1 MSNAVKAVKE
11 PLFHIEK
18 RASLPAWKAW
28 AIRGGA
34 LLVALVVSCI
44 LSGLFLG
51 GNPFAFFSSVFSGAF
66 GTSTRINTLLKEL
79 SLLLCVSLAVVPA
92 FKMKFWNL
100 GANGQILAGC
110 IATTAC
116 MIYLNGVVPPAVL
129 YILMFVSAILAG
141 AIWAVI
147 PAIFKAIWNTNE
159 SLFTLMM
166 NYIAEG
172 LVAFF
177 LTLWATDGSGTLNP
191 IKDAMLPKIGGEDFI
206 LPLIVAIVLT
216 AAMYIYMRFT
226 KHGYEISV
234 VGESENTAKY
244 VGINV
249 KKVVI
254 RTLIVSG
261 ALCGLVGCLLSGA
274 INGNISTSMHD
285 GMGFTAI
292 MVAWLAKFNPAI
304 MAVMAFVVIFVERG
318 AAFASRQMGVTNS
331 AFPSIVTGIIFFF
344 VIACEFF
351 IEYKL
356 KFRSKKKG
364 GNE

>member
-1 MSNAVKAVKE
+1 MSDTAKVLRE

-18 RASLPAWKAW
+18 RANLPTWKAW

-34 LLVALVVSCI
+34 LLVGLVVSCI

-51 GNPFAFFSSVFSGAF
+51 GNPFAFFASVFSGAF
-66 GTSTRINTLLKEL
+66 GTSTRINTLLKEM
-79 SLLLCVSLAVVPA
+79 SLLLCVALAVVPA
-92 FKMKFWNL
+92 FKMRFWNL
-100 GANGQILAGC
+100 GANGQILVGC

-116 MIYLNGVVPPAVL
+116 MVYLNGKVPPVL
-129 YILMFVSAILAG
+129 LYLLMFVSALAAG
-141 AIWAVI
+141 MLWAVL
-147 PAIFKAIWNTNE
+147 PAIFKALWKTNE

-177 LTLWATDGSGTLNP
+177 LTIWATDGSGTLPP
-191 IKDAMLPKIGGEDFI
+191 IRDAMIPKIAGEDFV
-206 LPLIVAIVLT
+206 LPLIVAVLLT
-216 AAMYIYMRFT
+216 VGMSVYMKYT

-234 VGESENTAKY
+234 VGESENTARY

-261 ALCGLVGCLLSGA
+261 AICGLVGMLLSGA
-274 INGNISTSMHD
+274 INGNVSKTMHD

-292 MVAWLAKFNPAI
+292 MVAWLAKFNPVVMVI
-304 MAVMAFVVIFVERG
+304 MSFAVIFVDRG
-318 AAFASRQMGVTNS
+318 AAFASRQLGVTNS

-351 IEYKL
+351 VEYKV
-356 KFRSKKKG
+356 KFRSKKG